1 MSGTGYYSKDEGLY
15 KALPTRQWDD
25 YDSAGLQWD
34 SWVQW
39 DENPGTS
46 VAFTT
51 EIFDLDERKTFAPLV
66 DIDASMPAKVTVIT
80 GDTVDSSG
88 GTIDSATTETF
99 IPNQTGITTKTARF
113 VQMTVTI
120 EQDSGG
126 VEIGESDTPYIRR
139 IQPNFLSQF
148 NTQDFDNIDTSTLS
162 GSTGQRTL
170 FDGSSNNTQVISCF
184 VQILNTTLT
193 DDSAGHPATPVIY
206 VEKTATTVVLHIFDV
221 DSYGKRKRIDCVV
234 DAQIRTL
241 PSLRTNNSGS
251 IVET

>member
-1 MSGTGYYSKDEGLY
+1 MAGTGYYAKDEQLY

-25 YDSAGLQWD
+25 YDSAGLTWDLFEQWD
-34 SWVQW
+34 Q
-39 DENPGTS
+39 NPGTS

-51 EIFDLDERKTFAPLV
+51 QIFDLDETKTFAPLV
-66 DIDASMPAKVTVIT
+66 DVDASQPAKITVIT
-80 GDTVDSSG
+80 GDSVDSSG
-88 GTIDSATTETF
+88 GAIESSTSETF

-113 VQMTVTI
+113 VQLTVTI

-126 VEIGESDTPYIRR
+126 DELSESDTPYIRR
-139 IQPNFLSQF
+139 IQPNFLTEF
-148 NTQDFDNIDTSTLS
+148 ATQNFDNIDTSTLS

-170 FDGSSNNTQVISCF
+170 IDGSATNTQVVSCM

-221 DSYGKRKRIDCVV
+221 DTYGKRKRIDCVV
-234 DAQIRTL
+234 DAQVRTL

>member
-1 MSGTGYYSKDEGLY
+1 MSGTGYYAKDEQLY

-25 YDSAGLQWD
+25 YDSAGVQWED
-34 SWVQW
+34 WTQW

-66 DIDASMPAKVTVIT
+66 DIEASMPAKVTVIT

-88 GTIDSATTETF
+88 GAIDSATSETF
-99 IPNQTGITTKTARF
+99 IPNQTGISTKTARF
-113 VQMTVTI
+113 VQLTVTV

-126 VEIGESDTPYIRR
+126 DEISESDTPYIRR
-139 IQPNFLSQF
+139 IQPNFLTQF
-148 NTQDFDNIDTSTLS
+148 ATQHFDNIDTSTLS

-170 FDGSSNNTQVISCF
+170 FDGSSNSTQVISYQ

-206 VEKTATTVVLHIFDV
+206 VEKTTSTVVLHIFDV
-221 DSYGKRKRIDCVV
+221 DTYGKRKRIDCVV
-234 DAQIRTL
+234 DAQLRTL
-241 PSLRTNNSGS
+241 PALRTGNSGS